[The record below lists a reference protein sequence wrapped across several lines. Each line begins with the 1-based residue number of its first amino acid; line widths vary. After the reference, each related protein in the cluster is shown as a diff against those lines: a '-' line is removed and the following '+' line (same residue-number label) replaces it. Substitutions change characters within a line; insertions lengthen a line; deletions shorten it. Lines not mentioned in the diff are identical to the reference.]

1 MGSYS
6 REESQQLDLALF
18 LLERGD
24 DKNMRI
30 VRMMKVKTEYPDLE
44 QNGFCEALEA
54 LNIPYKFGIDGVLFY
69 IELMQYKQTIDELCK
84 LLGVTREDFNKIVCS

>member
-1 MGSYS
+1 MH
-6 REESQQLDLALF
+6 
-18 LLERGD
+18 
-24 DKNMRI
+24 I